1 MLMTIRVMT
10 DILCGS
16 VGCLMAAT
24 GSDCQVTQYRCSRTV
39 LSWQTGSIYLPC
51 VVTEQGDIL
60 YPLYF
65 LSVVKKQTE
74 FHIDAKAIQCIFL
87 AKLISHLLLS
97 LLMIE

>member
-24 GSDCQVTQYRCSRTV
+24 SSDCQVTQYRCSRTV